1 MDTLIT
7 TLVDGVLVPLLDALV
22 TPIPFL
28 ASSGL
33 LLLVF
38 AALWVAFGV
47 AIARDP
53 ARLDTAWT
61 RLRRLPL
68 VVQALAW
75 LALLPVLAGLW
86 IWRTGWPPRRPPRA
100 RRRAG
105 GLEPPRA
112 HAATR
117 VGAAWASGPEG
128 PGPASPGPSRSPAR
142 RGPGTARRPPAR

>member
-7 TLVDGVLVPLLDALV
+7 TLVDGVLVPLMDALV

-33 LLLVF
+33 LLLAF
-38 AALWVAFGV
+38 AALWLAFGV

-53 ARLDTAWT
+53 ARLDAAWT

-75 LALLPVLAGLW
+75 LALLPVLAALW
-86 IWRTGWPPRRPPRA
+86 IWRTGWPRVARLALVAGLAGWNLLVLMPRP
-100 RRRAG
+100 
-105 GLEPPRA
+105 
-112 HAATR
+112 
-117 VGAAWASGPEG
+117 V
-128 PGPASPGPSRSPAR
+128 
-142 RGPGTARRPPAR
+142 